1 MKIFTSVTRTQLVIT
16 QRDLTVAPAIL
27 VSMETDTTAQV
38 SQYFIWVLVVVVVG
52 P

>member
-16 QRDLTVAPAIL
+16 QRDLTVVPAIL

-38 SQYFIWVLVVVVVG
+38 SQYFFWVLVIVVVC

>member
-16 QRDLTVAPAIL
+16 QRDLTVAAATL

-38 SQYFIWVLVVVVVG
+38 SQYFFWVLVIVVVC

>member
-16 QRDLTVAPAIL
+16 QRDLTVAPATL

-38 SQYFIWVLVVVVVG
+38 SQYFFWVLVIVVVC